1 MKLRHGQLWQRLGL
15 AIVSGILVT
24 SLAPSTIAAPL
35 DGQEMGGDAQSTDL
49 NLSRSDSGVA
59 DPADSQDRAASDG
72 TDASESA
79 ESAESA
85 DAATASSQEESADV
99 HTYVYPGTSGPTRV
113 HVISTQGSDAIL
125 LESKG
130 VFGMIDGGEG
140 QGAPDGSD
148 PRYPLREG
156 TTPASKG
163 DTQRIL
169 DYMSSQGV
177 TSSNLAFYLGTHPHS
192 DHIDNADDIIYR
204 FHPQVIF
211 SPEYS
216 DAWISNPNALWDNQW
231 VYDRMIA
238 AASWAQRSYGAQL
251 VQHVRNYDTHVQL
264 GDMDVQLIPFD
275 PQESYQRHPI
285 RDANL
290 LGWGSVV
297 SAYGHRAFLAADLE
311 IEGDLED
318 RIAAVVGHVDML
330 KAGHH
335 GLATSNSESFM
346 ATLSPSMIIQTN
358 PEWVTP
364 DRLTTSVTV
373 SGTASWAP
381 TADLWDRARIPAV
394 VGTFSESGI
403 SYNDLS
409 AASWGHEYYQGVTP
423 RAWWFQGAPP
433 VDVRLVE
440 GLVRHLVLL
449 YGSPLLCDEPVGE
462 RSWHLVLDGFHRCY
476 GGRVDLRRKLQILPR
491 RQWEPDRTGVA
502 ERRWELA
509 LFRRRSCVHR
519 VARRPGDLVPLG
531 RVNRRD
537 AHGLAEGRRTLVLH
551 AFLWRC
557 GHGVA
562 EY

>member
-1 MKLRHGQLWQRLGL
+1 MKLRHGQLWRRLGPAVL
-15 AIVSGILVT
+15 SGILIA
-24 SLAPSTIAAPL
+24 SLAPSTIAAPI
-35 DGQEMGGDAQSTDL
+35 DGQDMRGDAQSADVD
-49 NLSRSDSGVA
+49 LSRSDAGVA

-72 TDASESA
+72 ADASESA
-79 ESAESA
+79 ESADSTESA

-99 HTYVYPGTSGPTRV
+99 QTYVYPGTSGPTRV

-148 PRYPLREG
+148 PRYPLRPG

-238 AASWAQRSYGAQL
+238 AASWAQRSYGAQI

-290 LGWGSVV
+290 LGWGKCRL
-297 SAYGHRAFLAADLE
+297 GLRAPRVPRRRPRNRGGPRGSDSGRRRTRRHAQGGASRARDLE
-311 IEGDLED
+311 LRVVHGRPLALDDHPDQPRMGDPGPPDHIGHCQRHRVMGANRRPVGQGAHSRRGGDLH
-318 RIAAVVGHVDML
+318 RIGHQL
-330 KAGHH
+330 QR
-335 GLATSNSESFM
+335 
-346 ATLSPSMIIQTN
+346 P
-358 PEWVTP
+358 
-364 DRLTTSVTV
+364 V
-373 SGTASWAP
+373 S
-381 TADLWDRARIPAV
+381 RF
-394 VGTFSESGI
+394 VGT
-403 SYNDLS
+403 
-409 AASWGHEYYQGVTP
+409 
-423 RAWWFQGAPP
+423 
-433 VDVRLVE
+433 
-440 GLVRHLVLL
+440 
-449 YGSPLLCDEPVGE
+449 
-462 RSWHLVLDGFHRCY
+462 
-476 GGRVDLRRKLQILPR
+476 
-491 RQWEPDRTGVA
+491 
-502 ERRWELA
+502 
-509 LFRRRSCVHR
+509 
-519 VARRPGDLVPLG
+519 
-531 RVNRRD
+531 
-537 AHGLAEGRRTLVLH
+537 
-551 AFLWRC
+551 
-557 GHGVA
+557 
-562 EY
+562 

>member
-35 DGQEMGGDAQSTDL
+35 DGQEMGGDAQSTDRD
-49 NLSRSDSGVA
+49 LSRSDSGVA
-59 DPADSQDRAASDG
+59 DPTDSQDRAASDG

-79 ESAESA
+79 DSTESA
-85 DAATASSQEESADV
+85 DAATASSQEESAGV

-297 SAYGHRAFLAADLE
+297 SAYGPR
-311 IEGDLED
+311 
-318 RIAAVVGHVDML
+318 
-330 KAGHH
+330 
-335 GLATSNSESFM
+335 TS
-346 ATLSPSMIIQTN
+346 
-358 PEWVTP
+358 
-364 DRLTTSVTV
+364 
-373 SGTASWAP
+373 
-381 TADLWDRARIPAV
+381 
-394 VGTFSESGI
+394 
-403 SYNDLS
+403 
-409 AASWGHEYYQGVTP
+409 
-423 RAWWFQGAPP
+423 APP
-433 VDVRLVE
+433 TSKSR
-440 GLVRHLVLL
+440 GTSRI
-449 YGSPLLCDEPVGE
+449 G
-462 RSWHLVLDGFHRCY
+462 
-476 GGRVDLRRKLQILPR
+476 
-491 RQWEPDRTGVA
+491 
-502 ERRWELA
+502 
-509 LFRRRSCVHR
+509 
-519 VARRPGDLVPLG
+519 
-531 RVNRRD
+531 
-537 AHGLAEGRRTLVLH
+537 
-551 AFLWRC
+551 
-557 GHGVA
+557 
-562 EY
+562 